1 MMINIDVEAERKE
14 IIRLQNMEPDER
26 EVWMHWNNSLD
37 LRRIASALETIA
49 GVLTNDR
56 RTT

>member
-56 RTT
+56 